1 MHAVGVYSVYKI
13 NDYVCLVLG
22 NTSSRIRTPATHRTV
37 VQTAHSDARTRQD
50 CGNVAAGQAERHAEV
65 AHNYGNDYGPN
76 FGLKRSQTQF
86 SMNHWNKN

>member
-1 MHAVGVYSVYKI
+1 MFA
-13 NDYVCLVLG
+13 LFLG
-22 NTSSRIRTPATHRTV
+22 NSRIRTPATHRTV
-37 VQTAHSDARTRQD
+37 VQTAHSDARTCQD

-86 SMNHWNKN
+86 SGITGTRIDDTLMSSV